1 MGTDLKSIDPALLA
15 LMHGSFGKDGA
26 LQPFV
31 KEIFLL
37 ECHVAGT
44 SHQPVKEIEPGL
56 SAGALLPFQR
66 EPTNKFDA
74 LAIRIHDEAGHV
86 LGWVPREK
94 NEVLARLMDA
104 GKLLFGRL
112 EAKSWVGGWL
122 KLEIRVFLREF

>member
-26 LQPFV
+26 LKPFA

-37 ECHVAGT
+37 ESHVAGT

-56 SAGALLPFQR
+56 SVGALLPFQR
-66 EPTNKFDA
+66 DPTNKFDA
-74 LAIRIHDEAGHV
+74 LAIRIHDEAGHT
-86 LGWVPREK
+86 LGWVPKEK

-104 GKLLFGRL
+104 GKLLFGKL
-112 EAKSWVGGWL
+112 EGKGWVGGWL
-122 KLEIRVFLREF
+122 KLDIRVFLRDF

>member
-1 MGTDLKSIDPALLA
+1 MGTDLSSIDPSLLA
-15 LMHGSFGKDGA
+15 LMRGSFGKDGA

-44 SHQPVKEIEPGL
+44 SHQTVKEIEPGL
-56 SAGALLPFQR
+56 SVGALLPFQR
-66 EPTNKFDA
+66 EPSNKFDA
-74 LAIRIHDEAGHV
+74 LAIRIHDEGGRI
-86 LGWVPREK
+86 LGWVPKEK

-122 KLEIRVFLREF
+122 KLEIEVILRDF